1 MRYLVGFLFACALGV
16 LPLVGC
22 TEDHAQC
29 DMIDEWTCWC
39 TKGGPC
45 VFECG
50 EEVGEKVGEEPE
62 GECTLWCNP
71 SWNGPIREE
80 PCTLDAVNS
89 CTMLC
94 QWGVD
99 CTANCGDD
107 SLILCPYKG
116 RCEASVGDNSGVA
129 CDSAELCDVEC
140 RGSCEV
146 TCGFGKCQVRCADPQ
161 ECLVICSHG
170 TPGVEGTLCPDG
182 KTKVCAMECPG
193 ETPAQGA
200 DVGAFEVQP

>member
-1 MRYLVGFLFACALGV
+1 MFCGTAARFYYRNRRKRNLWYPVALGG
-16 LPLVGC
+16 LLGN
-22 TEDHAQC
+22 
-29 DMIDEWTCWC
+29 II
-39 TKGGPC
+39 
-45 VFECG
+45 
-50 EEVGEKVGEEPE
+50 
-62 GECTLWCNP
+62 
-71 SWNGPIREE
+71 NGIY
-80 PCTLDAVNS
+80 DAVNS

-200 DVGAFEVQP
+200 DVGVFEVQP

>member
-1 MRYLVGFLFACALGV
+1 MRYSFGLLFVCALGV

-22 TEDHAQC
+22 AEDYAQC

-45 VFECG
+45 AFECG
-50 EEVGEKVGEEPE
+50 EDIEED
-62 GECTLWCNP
+62 CTLWCNP
-71 SWNGPIREE
+71 PWNGEIREE
-80 PCTLDAVNS
+80 PCALDAVNS

-99 CTANCGDD
+99 CAANCGDD
-107 SLILCPYKG
+107 SQILCPYKG
-116 RCEASVGDNSGVA
+116 RCEASVGDNAGVD
-129 CDSAELCDVEC
+129 CEGGELCDVEC

-146 TCGFGKCQVRCADPQ
+146 TCEHGKCRVHCADPE
-161 ECLVICSHG
+161 ECIVLCALG
-170 TPGVEGTLCPDG
+170 NPPVEATLCPDG
-182 KTKVCAMECPG
+182 KTKVCAIECPAD
-193 ETPAQGA
+193 TLTAS